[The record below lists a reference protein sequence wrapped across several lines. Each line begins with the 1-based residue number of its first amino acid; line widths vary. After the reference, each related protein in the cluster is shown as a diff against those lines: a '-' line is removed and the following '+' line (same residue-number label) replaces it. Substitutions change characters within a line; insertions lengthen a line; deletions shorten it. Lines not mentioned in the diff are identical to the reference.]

1 MANRGTSPTHGASAV
16 APALTLFSAGGSGST
31 GTAAKT
37 TGRTGASVGGRG
49 PLDDNVMVAAL
60 ADEARACEDKVL
72 ETHAQVRRETLGALR
87 ALEKDI
93 AKDDW

>member
-37 TGRTGASVGGRG
+37 TSRTGASVGGRG
-49 PLDDNVMVAAL
+49 PLDDNVMVAVGRTQLGASRTL
-60 ADEARACEDKVL
+60 LGAR
-72 ETHAQVRRETLGALR
+72 TLGPKTRLNS
-87 ALEKDI
+87 EP
-93 AKDDW
+93 